1 MIEGE
6 TRSRLFFGKVFH
18 RRLRP
23 RRHELSYRVFYML
36 IDIDELDVLDRG
48 SRLFAHNRFG
58 LFSFHDRD
66 YGPRDGR
73 PLRPWIEAQLARAGL
88 APGGRILALCL
99 PRVLG
104 YVFNPLTAYF
114 CHDAE
119 GRLAAMFYEVSNTF
133 GDRHSYLIPVTDAD
147 ETVLRQSCDKAF
159 FVSPFIEVAGR
170 YDFTVQLPERR
181 IGLTIRESD
190 REGALLT
197 ASFAGEAQP
206 FTDAT
211 LLNAFLTHP
220 LLTLKIMAGIH
231 WEALKLWLK
240 GVPLVARPM
249 APAGAVTICAP
260 ARPAISARL
269 E

>member
-6 TRSRLFFGKVFH
+6 TRSRLYFGKVFH

-36 IDIDELDVLDRG
+36 IDIDELDALDRG

-88 APGGRILALCL
+88 ARGGRILALCL

-104 YVFNPLTAYF
+104 YVFNPLTVYF
-114 CHDAE
+114 CHDAG

-133 GDRHSYLIPVTDAD
+133 GDRHSYLIPVADAN

-159 FVSPFIEVAGR
+159 FVSPFIEVAGS
-170 YDFTVQLPERR
+170 YDFTVLLPERR

-206 FTDAT
+206 FTDAI